1 MRVCTCMYVYG
12 HSPQELRRAP
22 RNRSIVVSPL
32 GHYAKRSEEAAKR
45 QGVERQGRTERRSE
59 VETRLLFFVLARP
72 RNPLCQFDYNVNNAK
87 RYNEKLLLRICVKHL
102 NIHKKMHFLNKIENF
117 KDIFLFT

>member
-1 MRVCTCMYVYG
+1 MRACARVCARVYVYG

-45 QGVERQGRTERRSE
+45 QGVEHQGRTERRSE
-59 VETRLLFFVLARP
+59 VETRLLFFVLATKS
-72 RNPLCQFDYNVNNAK
+72 LCQLGCNANIVTAQRGIAK
-87 RYNEKLLLRICVKHL
+87 NAACLCGTSVK
-102 NIHKKMHFLNKIENF
+102 KKKCNFLE
-117 KDIFLFT
+117 